1 MSNNEEVAKEK
12 KAETKMTWRHLFI
25 HLAAMAAVAVVIVFI
40 TMSWIRSYTEHGIGV
55 VVPNITNMQEQEAID
70 KLAQY
75 DLVGVT
81 EGYVYIKGRKVGE
94 VTSQRPHADATVKR
108 GRKVYLTISSGNQPM
123 VNIPNIIDN
132 SSVRQAEA
140 QLIALGFKLT
150 EPEYT
155 SGNVDWVYG
164 VSYKGRELK
173 RGEFVPE
180 GSELTLIVGGGGKS
194 TRVLEDTIGV
204 ALDSLG
210 RPIDTLEVATD
221 WAL

>member
-1 MSNNEEVAKEK
+1 MSKNEEVAKEK
-12 KAETKMTWRHLFI
+12 KEETKMTWKHLFI
-25 HLAAMAAVAVVIVFI
+25 HLAAMMAVVVLVVFI
-40 TMSWIRSYTEHGIGV
+40 TMRGIRSYTEHGIGV
-55 VVPNITNMQEQEAID
+55 VVPDITNMQEHEAIE
-70 KLAQY
+70 KLAQH
-75 DLVGVT
+75 DLVGIT
-81 EGYVYIKGRKVGE
+81 DGYVYIKGRKVGE
-94 VTSQRPHADATVKR
+94 VTAQRPHADATVKR

-123 VNIPNIIDN
+123 VSIPNIIDN

-140 QLIALGFKLT
+140 QLIAIGFKLT

-164 VSYKGRELK
+164 VSYKGRELR
-173 RGEFVPE
+173 RGELVPE
-180 GSELTLIVGGGGKS
+180 GSELTLIIGGGGKS

-221 WAL
+221 WTF